1 MSRYFTVEEANAT
14 LEIVRPLMKEIL
26 KIRQDIIAKR
36 PDLWPVLQRAAGNG
50 GSRVASEMAEE
61 FARLDAL
68 VRRIQATGAI
78 LKDINLGLLDFLSKR
93 DGREVYLCWRYG
105 EDRIEFWH
113 ELHTGYSG
121 RQPL

>member
-1 MSRYFTVEEANAT
+1 
-14 LEIVRPLMKEIL
+14 MKEIL